1 MKNALLTTDQV
12 ASLINAGETLLLAGS
27 EEALSVLPRGKWIGG
42 TSVYFLTESGGIVDR
57 ERVFCTRI
65 SEAVDANTR
74 ILSAEE
80 LPRLSEG
87 RYKQGFSAILIPAFC
102 EAHTAFAME
111 GSRYPGVFEQP
122 LMGWIAGVHLDEIGT
137 RKPKVFDGATGA
149 AHEEGA
155 AMLYV
160 QLPPARPARLDIV
173 NIFSQGDEMVVTFDK
188 NGFEARRAVVNGE
201 AVNLAEYLVERR
213 IDTRLPFVANYA
225 GALINVSVQEVD
237 EEEGVVRFYA
247 PVVKGV
253 EYRLA
258 LELENYAD
266 AFGARLRGQGADDFS
281 CNCIL
286 NYLYGE
292 LEGRRAGA
300 CVGPATFGEI
310 AYMLLNQTL
319 VRMHVDG
326 AA

>member
-1 MKNALLTTDQV
+1 MKNALMTTDEV
-12 ASLINAGETLLLAGS
+12 ASLITAGEVLLLAGS
-27 EEALSVLPRGKWIGG
+27 EEALSRLPRGKWIGG
-42 TSVYFLTESGGIVDR
+42 TSVYFLTETGGMMDR
-57 ERVFCTRI
+57 ERVFCTRLTD
-65 SEAVDANTR
+65 AVDARTEMR
-74 ILSAEE
+74 DAEH
-80 LPRLSEG
+80 LPRLADS
-87 RYKQGFSAILIPAFC
+87 RFAQGFTAILIPAFS

-122 LMGWIAGVHLDEIGT
+122 LMGWIAGVHLDDIGT
-137 RKPKVFDGATGA
+137 KKPKVFDGATGE

-155 AMLYV
+155 ALLYV
-160 QLPPARPARLDIV
+160 ELPAARPARLDIV
-173 NIFSQGDEMVVTFDK
+173 NIFSQGDDLSVVFDE
-188 NGFEARRAVVNGE
+188 NGFEARTAIVNG
-201 AVNLAEYLVERR
+201 VPMNLAEYITERAV
-213 IDTRLPFVANYA
+213 DTRLPLVANYA

-237 EEEGVVRFYA
+237 RENGVVRFYA
-247 PVVKGV
+247 PVVAGV

-258 LELENYAD
+258 RSLENYAD
-266 AFGARLRGQGADDFS
+266 AFTARVGAEGAEDFS

-292 LEGRRAGA
+292 LEGRQAGA

-319 VRMHVDG
+319 VRMRVDD